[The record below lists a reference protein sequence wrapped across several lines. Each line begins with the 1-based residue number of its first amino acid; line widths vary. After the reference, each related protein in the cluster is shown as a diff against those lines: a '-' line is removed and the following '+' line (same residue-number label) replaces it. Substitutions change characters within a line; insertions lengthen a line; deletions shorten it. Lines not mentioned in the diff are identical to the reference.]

1 MPRFSPIAVLGIAFC
16 VAFSAC
22 FARIACAQP
31 VPTLAP
37 MIERVSPAVVNISVS
52 GSVGVTNPLFDD
64 PFFRQFFPPQPNER
78 PFQSAGSGV
87 IVNAD
92 EGLILTNHHVIENA
106 DDITV
111 TLLDDRTTG
120 ATVIGSDEL
129 SDLAVLKIDLDGLAE
144 IAIGDSA
151 ALRVGDYVVAIG
163 NPFGFSHTVT
173 SGIVSGLGRS
183 GINPAANAYED
194 FIQTDA
200 SINPGNS
207 GGALVNLTGEL
218 VGINSAILSRGG
230 GNIGIGFAIP
240 VSMASNVL
248 TQIVEFG
255 EVRRGL
261 LGVSINSVTPE
272 LAEEYDLSNTSGA
285 FVTEV
290 APGSA
295 ADMAKLQ
302 IEDVIVS
309 VDGRPVTNPSALRNL
324 IGLMRPGDSVD
335 IGYIRDGNL
344 RSTAA
349 VLGAQGSAT
358 FSSRTP
364 EPSADD
370 ETSTDLE
377 PTFTGVVLMPD
388 TTPDG
393 LAGLRVRQIDEDSV
407 AYQAGL
413 RRDDLITRLNRQR
426 VTSLDQARS
435 VLRGGRRGVI
445 AQVRRGDRDTIILL
459 P

>member
-1 MPRFSPIAVLGIAFC
+1 MPSSLPLASGGAAFC
-16 VAFSAC
+16 VALLAC
-22 FARIACAQP
+22 FPHAASAQP
-31 VPTLAP
+31 LPTLAP

-92 EGLILTNHHVIENA
+92 EGLILTNHHVIDNA
-106 DDITV
+106 DEITV
-111 TLLDDRTTG
+111 TLLDDRSVN
-120 ATVIGSDEL
+120 AMVIGSDEA

-144 IAIGDSA
+144 IALGDSS

-207 GGALVNLTGEL
+207 GGALVNLRGEL
-218 VGINSAILSRGG
+218 IGINSAILSRGG

-248 TQIVEFG
+248 SQIVEFG

-261 LGVSINSVTPE
+261 LGVSINSVTPDI
-272 LAEEYDLSNTSGA
+272 AEKYSLPNTAGA

-295 ADMAKLQ
+295 ADAAHLQ

-309 VDGRPVTNPSALRNL
+309 VDGRAVANPSALRNL
-324 IGLMRPGDSVD
+324 IGLMRPGASVA
-335 IGYIRDGNL
+335 IGYIRDGSL
-344 RSTAA
+344 RTAMA
-349 VLGAQGSAT
+349 VLGTQGSAT
-358 FSSRTP
+358 FSSRAP
-364 EPSADD
+364 EPSD
-370 ETSTDLE
+370 EGDSSTGLE
-377 PTFTGVVLMPD
+377 PTFAGVTL
-388 TTPDG
+388 TPGTARDG
-393 LAGLRVRQIDEDSV
+393 TSGLRVTQIDEESV

-413 RRDDLITRLNRQR
+413 RRDDVITRLNREP
-426 VTSLDQARS
+426 VTSLDDVRAI
-435 VLRGGRRGVI
+435 LRNSDRGVI
-445 AQVRRGDRDTIILL
+445 AQIRRGDRDTIVLL

>member
-1 MPRFSPIAVLGIAFC
+1 MPRSSPILASS
-16 VAFSAC
+16 VAFSVAL
-22 FARIACAQP
+22 IASVVRVAAAQP

-64 PFFRQFFPPQPNER
+64 PFFRQFFPPQPSER

-87 IVNAD
+87 IVDAD

-106 DDITV
+106 NDITV
-111 TLLDDRTTG
+111 TLLDDRTAD
-120 ATVIGSDEL
+120 ATVIGSDEA
-129 SDLAVLKIDLDGLAE
+129 SDLAVLKIDLDDLAE
-144 IAIGDSA
+144 IAIGDSS

-207 GGALVNLTGEL
+207 GGALVNLNGEL
-218 VGINSAILSRGG
+218 IGINSAILSRGG

-248 TQIVEFG
+248 SQIIEFG

-272 LAEEYDLSNTSGA
+272 LADEYDLPNTAGA

-295 ADMAKLQ
+295 ADAAELQ

-309 VDGRPVTNPSALRNL
+309 VDGRPVANPSALRNL
-324 IGLMRPGDSVD
+324 IGLMRPGDSVE
-335 IGYIRDGNL
+335 IGYIRGGSL
-344 RSTAA
+344 RSTVA
-349 VLGAQGSAT
+349 VLGAQGSVS
-358 FSSRTP
+358 FSSR
-364 EPSADD
+364 EPGSSEGDD
-370 ETSTDLE
+370 GSGDLE
-377 PTFTGVVLMPD
+377 PTFAGVVLVPE
-388 TTPDG
+388 TTRDG
-393 LAGLRVRQIDEDSV
+393 LSGLRVREIDEDSV
-407 AYQAGL
+407 AFQAGL

-435 VLRGGRRGVI
+435 VLRSSSRGVI
-445 AQVRRGDRDTIILL
+445 AQVHRGDRDTIVLL